1 MGVPALAAVAGDSF
15 AEAEKQFAELIDRL
29 QSEEAHA
36 MTHSELERELEEKG
50 RELLRSLLQAH
61 LELRSPGRASAP
73 VCDAQGQQR
82 QAPRLHRRGV
92 ATVFGKVEVE
102 RLGYG
107 AEGAESL
114 HPLDAELNLPQ
125 DLYSHELR
133 RRAAVE
139 VAKGSYDEAAATLAE
154 VTGTAVPKR
163 QIEELAARAAQDFD
177 AFYAQRSIEQQEP
190 AEEPAK
196 RSLLVISV
204 DGKGVVMRHDDLR
217 PATQKAA
224 ERRRHK
230 LSKRLS
236 KGEKRNAKRMA
247 TVAAVYAVAAF
258 VRTPHEVV
266 GTLAPRHGSP
276 RRRPRPE
283 AKRVWASL
291 KKEPREVIDEVF
303 EEASKR
309 DPKRHRTWVALVD
322 GNAHQLD
329 LLHRVRRRCQVELT
343 IVLDLIH
350 VLEYLWKAAHVFC
363 PEGSR
368 ELEDWVSRRLLNL
381 LQGHA
386 STVAA
391 GIRRSATLRALDPDT
406 RGPADACADYLLHHV
421 PYLRYDQYL
430 AAGFPIATGVI
441 EGACRHLVKD
451 RMELT
456 GARWSLAG
464 AEAVLRLRALRAS
477 GDFDHYWPF
486 HETQEYQRNHA
497 ALYADGNVPP
507 TRKRSTTKVRKGRR
521 HLKLVN

>member
-1 MGVPALAAVAGDSF
+1 MLALAPVAADPF
-15 AEAEKQFAELIDRL
+15 AEAEKQFAGLIDHL
-29 QSEEAHA
+29 QSEEAYE
-36 MTHSELERELEEKG
+36 MTHSELERELEKKG

-61 LELRSPGRASAP
+61 LELRSPGPASAP
-73 VCDAQGQQR
+73 VRDAQDRQR
-82 QAPRLHRRGV
+82 QAPRRHRRRL
-92 ATVFGKVEVE
+92 ATVFGEVEVE

-107 AEGAESL
+107 AEGTESL
-114 HPLDAELNLPQ
+114 HPLDAELNLPAE
-125 DLYSHELR
+125 LYSHELR

-139 VAKGSYDEAAATLAE
+139 VAKGSYDEAAATLAK

-163 QIEELAARAAQDFD
+163 QLEELAARAAQDFD
-177 AFYAQRSIEQQEP
+177 AFYAQRSIEQQPPVGEQ
-190 AEEPAK
+190 AK
-196 RSLLVISV
+196 GSLLVISV
-204 DGKGVVMRHDDLR
+204 DGKGVVMRHEDLR

-224 ERRRHK
+224 QRRRHK

-247 TVAAVYAVAAF
+247 TVAAVYTVAPF

-291 KKEPREVIDEVF
+291 KKEPTDVIGEAF
-303 EEASKR
+303 EEASRR
-309 DPKRHRTWVALVD
+309 DPQRRRTWVALVD

-329 LLHRVRRRCQVELT
+329 LLHRARRRHQVELT

-368 ELEDWVSRRLLNL
+368 ELEDWVSHRLLNL
-381 LQGHA
+381 LQGYA

-391 GIRRSATLRALDPDT
+391 GIRRSATLRALAPDT
-406 RGPADACADYLLHHV
+406 REPADACADYLLHHV

-477 GDFDHYWPF
+477 GDFDDYWRF
-486 HETQEYQRNHA
+486 HEAQEYQRNHA
-497 ALYADGNVPP
+497 ALYADAKPPP
-507 TRKRSTTKVRKGRR
+507 TRQRSTPNAQKGQR
-521 HLKLVN
+521 HLKLVT